1 MAVKYKLYQ
10 NTREGSEQYGMW
22 YGRAAHDNSVNI
34 KEISK
39 DIEEKCTL
47 TESDVRAVII
57 ELIKQM
63 KKHLCAGEKVVLE
76 DFGTFKVG
84 IRTSPAQTAKD
95 FTPTSNVKGL
105 RVNFLPATTTG
116 ANKKR
121 IVTLIEGC
129 QVKEYGTYNVN
140 KEEQQEEPVNP

>member
-10 NTREGSEQYGMW
+10 NTREKSEQFGMW
-22 YGRAAHDNSVNI
+22 YGRAAHDSSVDI
-34 KEISK
+34 KQISK

-84 IRTSPAQTAKD
+84 IRTSPAKTAKE
-95 FTPTSNVKGL
+95 FSATTNVKGL

-129 QVKEYGTYNVN
+129 QVREYGDYHVD
-140 KEEQQEEPVNP
+140 KGEEPEPEP

>member
-10 NTREGSEQYGMW
+10 NTKEESPTFGKW
-22 YGRAAHDNSVNI
+22 YGRATHDSSVDI
-34 KEISK
+34 KQISR

-84 IRTSPAQTAKD
+84 IRTSPAESAKE
-95 FTPTSNVKGL
+95 FSAATNVKGL
-105 RVNFLPATTTG
+105 HVNFLPATTTG

-121 IVTLIEGC
+121 IITMIEGC
-129 QVKEYGTYNVN
+129 QVREYGDYHVE
-140 KEEQQEEPVNP
+140 KEDKPEP

>member
-10 NTREGSEQYGMW
+10 NTNDESPTFGKW
-22 YGRAAHDNSVNI
+22 YGRAAHDSSVDI
-34 KEISK
+34 KQISK

-84 IRTSPAQTAKD
+84 IRTSPAESAKE
-95 FTPTSNVKGL
+95 FSAATNVKGL
-105 RVNFLPATTTG
+105 RINFLPATTTG

-121 IVTLIEGC
+121 IITMIEGC
-129 QVKEYGTYNVN
+129 QVREYGDYHVE
-140 KEEQQEEPVNP
+140 KETNP

>member
-1 MAVKYKLYQ
+1 M
-10 NTREGSEQYGMW
+10 
-22 YGRAAHDNSVNI
+22 DI
-34 KEISK
+34 KQISR

-84 IRTSPAQTAKD
+84 IRTSPAESAKE
-95 FTPTSNVKGL
+95 FSAATNVKGL
-105 RVNFLPATTTG
+105 RINFLPATTTG

-121 IVTLIEGC
+121 IMTMIEGC
-129 QVKEYGTYNVN
+129 QVREYGDYHVE
-140 KEEQQEEPVNP
+140 KEEQP

>member
-1 MAVKYKLYQ
+1 MGRNTAKLVLQ
-10 NTREGSEQYGMW
+10 GFD
-22 YGRAAHDNSVNI
+22 YGRAAHDSSVDI
-34 KEISK
+34 KQISR

-47 TESDVRAVII
+47 TERDVRAVII

-84 IRTSPAQTAKD
+84 IRTSAADSAKE
-95 FTPTSNVKGL
+95 FSAATNVKGL

-121 IVTLIEGC
+121 IITLIEGC
-129 QVKEYGTYNVN
+129 QVKEYGDYHVD
-140 KEEQQEEPVNP
+140 KEPTP